1 MARKL
6 SLVALV
12 FISLILSQ
20 EANPADSVLVIK
32 GGKIFT
38 VTQGIIDN
46 GCIIIK
52 DGKIEAA
59 GKDLAVPPGAR
70 LIEAAGD
77 FIFPGFIDAGT
88 NLGTLEFE
96 NVEED
101 DDEVELMVAPHLRI
115 VDAFNPENH
124 FIPEERSRGVTS
136 AVIAPRRGNLLSG
149 QSVFLH
155 LYGQN
160 PGELSIKC
168 PAAIHGTLG
177 GVFKTRSKPA
187 TTFPSTRMGAAALL
201 RQTLADAQDYYHRRE
216 ESRAKTGSGGGK
228 SRPEGLTEETA
239 SPWLEALIPVIKRE
253 LPLVIIANRYD
264 DIMTAMRIAREFNIR
279 LIISEGAEASR
290 LAPGLAAMS
299 VPVIVKPK
307 SAYRLTVET
316 ARARPENAALL
327 EQAGVKIAFQTGS
340 VQNLGDLLPAV
351 QEAIKYGLSPEEA
364 LRALTINAAEI
375 FGVADR
381 VGSIEK
387 GKLADLVIFSGHPLT
402 PAAKVKMVIIKGQTV
417 EVTSR

>member
-12 FISLILSQ
+12 FISLILSL
-20 EANPADSVLVIK
+20 EANPVDSVLVIK

-46 GCIIIK
+46 GYIIIK
-52 DGKIEAA
+52 EGKIQEV

-101 DDEVELMVAPHLRI
+101 DDEAELMVAPHLRI
-115 VDAFNPENH
+115 VDAFNPDNH
-124 FIPEERSRGVTS
+124 FIPEERDQGVTS
-136 AVIAPRRGNLLSG
+136 ALIAPRRGNLLSG
-149 QSVFLH
+149 QSAFLH

-160 PGELSIKC
+160 TAEMSIKC

-177 GVFKTRSKPA
+177 GVFNAKSKPA
-187 TTFPSTRMGAAALL
+187 MTFPSTRMGAAALL
-201 RQTLADAQDYYHRRE
+201 RQTLVDAQAYYSRHRE
-216 ESRAKTGSGGGK
+216 PGEKTVSGDGRSK
-228 SRPEGLTEETA
+228 PEGLTEEPA
-239 SPWLEALIPVIKRE
+239 SPLLEALIPVIKRE
-253 LPLVIIANRYD
+253 LPLIIIANRYD

-290 LAPGLAAMS
+290 LAPQLAATG
-299 VPVIVKPK
+299 VPVIVRPK

-316 ARARPENAALL
+316 ARAKPENAALL

-351 QEAIKYGLSPEEA
+351 QEAIKYGLSPQEA
-364 LRALTINAAEI
+364 LKALTINAAEI
-375 FGVADR
+375 FGVADK

-387 GKLADLVIFSGHPLT
+387 GKLADLVIFSGNPLT
-402 PAAKVKMVIIKGQTV
+402 SAAKVKMVIIKGQTL
-417 EVTSR
+417 EVTSP